1 MINGIINVYKEK
13 GYTSHDVVARL
24 RGILHQ
30 KKIGHTGTLDPN
42 AEGVLPVCL
51 GKGTKL
57 CDMLTDT
64 DKEYRAVIR
73 LGVKTDTQD
82 ITGTVIEK
90 REVNADISEEKITEV
105 IMSFVGEYMQVPP
118 MYSALK
124 VNGEPLYKKARR
136 GEVVE
141 RKERDVTISSIDLL
155 SVTNQRFMI
164 KVNCSKGTYI
174 RTLGVDISNDFGYG
188 GHLTMLTRTRVGKYK
203 LEECKSVEDITE
215 EDIIPISKALDHMA
229 TKVVYGFLE
238 SKVRNGVS
246 LYLGEE
252 ELLFVKNNNDEP
264 LAIYQKK
271 EDGKHHCLR
280 GLF

>member
-1 MINGIINVYKEK
+1 
-13 GYTSHDVVARL
+13 
-24 RGILHQ
+24 
-30 KKIGHTGTLDPN
+30 
-42 AEGVLPVCL
+42 
-51 GKGTKL
+51 
-57 CDMLTDT
+57 
-64 DKEYRAVIR
+64 
-73 LGVKTDTQD
+73 
-82 ITGTVIEK
+82 
-90 REVNADISEEKITEV
+90 
-105 IMSFVGEYMQVPP
+105 

-155 SVTNQRFMI
+155 SITNQRFMI

>member
-1 MINGIINVYKEK
+1 MDGILLINKPIGI
-13 GYTSHDVVARL
+13 TSRDVVNQL
-24 RGILHQ
+24 TKKFNT
-30 KKIGHTGTLDPN
+30 KKIGHTGTLDPF
-42 AEGVLPVCL
+42 ASGVMIVTIN
-51 GKGTKL
+51 KGTKISSYL
-57 CDMLTDT
+57 ENL
-64 DKEYRAVIR
+64 DKEYIAEVL
-73 LGVKTDTQD
+73 LGISTDTLDLDGEIVEQKEVPLPIDKELLLETISKYIGD
-82 ITGTVIEK
+82 IK
-90 REVNADISEEKITEV
+90 
-105 IMSFVGEYMQVPP
+105 QVPP

-155 SVTNQRFMI
+155 SITNQRFMI

-215 EDIIPISKALDHMA
+215 EDIITISKALDHMA

>member
-1 MINGIINVYKEK
+1 MDGILLINKPIGI
-13 GYTSHDVVARL
+13 TSRDVVNQL
-24 RGILHQ
+24 TKKFNT
-30 KKIGHTGTLDPN
+30 KKIGHTGTLDPF
-42 AEGVLPVCL
+42 ASGVMIVTIN
-51 GKGTKL
+51 KGTKISSYL
-57 CDMLTDT
+57 ENL
-64 DKEYRAVIR
+64 DKEYIAEVL
-73 LGVKTDTQD
+73 LGISTDTLDLDGEIVEQKEVPLPINKELLLETISKYIGD
-82 ITGTVIEK
+82 IK
-90 REVNADISEEKITEV
+90 
-105 IMSFVGEYMQVPP
+105 QVPP

-155 SVTNQRFMI
+155 SITNQRFMI

-215 EDIIPISKALDHMA
+215 EDIITISKALDHMA

-252 ELLFVKNNNDEP
+252 ELFFVKNNNDEP